1 MNNITTICQ
10 GDGMENRWSDR
21 RDLCLGVDLIQ
32 QGKTLATCAS
42 RDVGLGGTYIDV
54 DNEVRQRLQLDSDV
68 ELVFHLVDG
77 QQETKH
83 TLYARI
89 VRMDGTGIG
98 LKFHEF
104 DTGVFRSLQEI
115 MSYRGVE
122 LAH

>member
-1 MNNITTICQ
+1 MKNSTIYQ

-32 QGKTLATCAS
+32 QGKKIATCAS

-54 DNEVRQRLQLDSDV
+54 DSETQKRLHLDGDV
-68 ELVFHLVDG
+68 ELVFHLLDG
-77 QQETKH
+77 KQETKH

-89 VRMDGTGIG
+89 VRADGKGIG

-115 MSYRGVE
+115 MSYHGTE
-122 LAH
+122 LVH